1 MSRNTMSDEEA
12 PTVGYI
18 CPLYTELKAVL
29 ATFDRNLPSK
39 TILGSR
45 YFYGMIRDGK
55 AVAVQ
60 LPYKRTGPITA
71 ANCAVKL
78 VQAHPSLEEEGSY
91 CLLVG
96 IAGGIWTPETDVR
109 LGDVVI
115 GTRTWDWRTGKTTSR
130 GFVSI
135 EAPKRAPA
143 YLLDGLGEFMY

>member
-1 MSRNTMSDEEA
+1 MGRNTISDEEA

-39 TILGSR
+39 TIPGSR
-45 YFYGMIRDGK
+45 YSYGMIRDRK
-55 AVAVQ
+55 AVAAQ
-60 LPYKRTGPITA
+60 FPCRRTGPITA
-71 ANCAVKL
+71 ANCANKL
-78 VQAHPSLEEEGSY
+78 IQAHPSLEEEGSY

-115 GTRTWDWRTGKTTSR
+115 GTRTWDWRTGKTTLR
-130 GFVSI
+130 GSVSI
-135 EAPKRAPA
+135 EDPKRAPA
-143 YLLDGLGEFMY
+143 YLLDGLGEFLY